1 MNRNRLGTSGIVVSD
16 LCLGTMTFGSTCD
29 EATAHKIM
37 DRAFE
42 AGIDFFDT
50 AELYPVPPKA
60 EWVFQTEEIVGRWLK
75 NKPRHS
81 LSFWPPKSLALD
93 TPGLS
98 HLSAKEKRHWTAIT
112 FEPQ

>member
-50 AELYPVPPKA
+50 AELYPVPPKSGMG
-60 EWVFQTEEIVGRWLK
+60 ISNRRDRWT
-75 NKPRHS
+75 
-81 LSFWPPKSLALD
+81 LA
-93 TPGLS
+93 
-98 HLSAKEKRHWTAIT
+98 
-112 FEPQ
+112 